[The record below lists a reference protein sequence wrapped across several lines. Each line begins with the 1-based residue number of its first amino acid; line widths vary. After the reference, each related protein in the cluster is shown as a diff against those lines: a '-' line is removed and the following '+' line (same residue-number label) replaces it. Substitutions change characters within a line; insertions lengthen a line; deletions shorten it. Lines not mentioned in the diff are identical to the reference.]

1 MNTKQTKAQLKA
13 QLISQI
19 NNLREDAEFHGIGY
33 SFITDADLQKQGVA
47 TLEEF
52 LHETNFLIEE
62 IKEIE
67 KIKIQQGRVTH

>member
-1 MNTKQTKAQLKA
+1 MNTKQTKARI
-13 QLISQI
+13 ISQI
-19 NNLREDAEFHGIGY
+19 NNLREDAEFYGIGY